1 MSEGQKLP
9 EIIISKEEDS
19 INGGNL
25 VYKLTLEEFNDLMHH
40 THKLE
45 DLYDENGILFPPSS
59 PLPPSEGGGD
69 AEPTPPEGNKPIS
82 AIQQL
87 QDSIENLKSRIHE
100 LEDTVQLLSN
110 TVEDN
115 NAELN
120 SKLDTYID
128 EDLMVG
134 DWDATTP
141 EIDKMP

>member
-1 MSEGQKLP
+1 MSEVQKLP
-9 EIIISKEEDS
+9 EIIVSKEEDS

-45 DLYDENGILFPPSS
+45 DLYDENGILFPPVS
-59 PLPPSEGGGD
+59 PLPPSGGD
-69 AEPTPPEGNKPIS
+69 GDVEPAPPEEQPVS
-82 AIQQL
+82 LIQQL
-87 QDSIENLKSRIHE
+87 KDSIENLNSRIRD
-100 LEDTVQLLSN
+100 LEDTVQTLSN
-110 TVEDN
+110 TVDN
-115 NAELN
+115 NNTEIN

-141 EIDKMP
+141 EIDKIP